1 MIVQSG
7 NKAPKH
13 VHLPYDG
20 NGYQFEARE
29 VVNCLLAGE
38 TESKVMPLSDSL
50 SLMRTMDQI
59 RRQWGL
65 TYPVEKINDLS
76 S

>member
-20 NGYQFEARE
+20 NGYQFEAQE

-38 TESKVMPLSDSL
+38 TESKVASF
-50 SLMRTMDQI
+50 
-59 RRQWGL
+59 RQFEFDAHDGSN
-65 TYPVEKINDLS
+65 T
-76 S
+76 